1 MIHGWNR
8 KQTYLLAVVL
18 MLVSMMLLAAFG
30 PSRIRGGGSQSA
42 EPTPQAE
49 GGQAGADPTEA
60 VEATMSTVVYY
71 QDDYGYLV
79 PVTRTIKAEEGV
91 AKAKVNLMVKSVF
104 NDMEAARLGLRTV
117 IPEGTELDLD
127 ISRGNARINLT
138 GDVSSLPDA

>member
-42 EPTPQAE
+42 EPTPRAE
-49 GGQAGADPTEA
+49 GGQADADPTEA

-71 QDDYGYLV
+71 QDD
-79 PVTRTIKAEEGV
+79 
-91 AKAKVNLMVKSVF
+91 
-104 NDMEAARLGLRTV
+104 
-117 IPEGTELDLD
+117 
-127 ISRGNARINLT
+127 
-138 GDVSSLPDA
+138 